1 MRRWF
6 LKMLVFSTLAIAL
19 VVGPAAPASAG
30 QDDLSAVRKATA
42 KFHSLEAAGRAGY
55 ASALNCFDLPG
66 VGGMGQHYIKGE
78 LMNGSVTPKKPQ
90 ALVYEVNGDELT
102 LVAVEYIVPYSIR
115 PATAEPPRLFGR
127 AFLHNDGLRLW
138 ALHAWIWRNNPLG
151 TFASYNP
158 NVKLCPGTKA

>member
-1 MRRWF
+1 MHKWF
-6 LKMLVFSTLAIAL
+6 LKVLVFSTLAIAL
-19 VVGPAAPASAG
+19 VIGPAAPASAE
-30 QDDLSAVRKATA
+30 QDNLSAVRKATA

-78 LMNGSVTPKKPQ
+78 LMNGSVSATRPQ
-90 ALVYEVNGDELT
+90 ALVYEVDGDELT
-102 LVAVEYIVPYSIR
+102 LVAVEYIIPYTFR
-115 PATAEPPRLFGR
+115 PPTAEPPRLFGR

-138 ALHAWIWRNNPLG
+138 ALHAWIWRSNPLG

-158 NVKLCPGTKA
+158 NVKMCPGTNA